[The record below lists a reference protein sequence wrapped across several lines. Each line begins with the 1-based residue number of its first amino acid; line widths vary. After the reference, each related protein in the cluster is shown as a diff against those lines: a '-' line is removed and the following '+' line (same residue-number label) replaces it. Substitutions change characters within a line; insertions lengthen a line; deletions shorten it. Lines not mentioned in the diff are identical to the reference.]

1 MSVAM
6 FLKMDGITGDS
17 KNYDHKGWSD
27 VVSWNWGMSSN
38 RNSAQLHDDDTTSFK
53 EISITKRIGMDST
66 DIMLLFAQGK
76 TVKNVDF
83 NIIPVV
89 GARDAKQKYLA
100 MRMENVVIK
109 SITTG
114 GSAAEDFFKENIV
127 LLFDKIRF
135 VYNHNTA
142 PNTQNP
148 AGTSVDYKFGWDI
161 SMNQAW

>member
-6 FLKMDGITGDS
+6 FIKMDGITGET
-17 KNYDHKGWSD
+17 KNYDYKGWSD
-27 VVSWNWGMSSN
+27 VVSWSWGMSSN
-38 RNSAQLHDDDTTSFK
+38 RDSARLHDDDKTSFK

-76 TVKNVDF
+76 TIKNIEF
-83 NIIPVV
+83 IIIPVV
-89 GARDAKQKYLA
+89 GARDAKQKYLS

-135 VYNHNTA
+135 EYNYHPGVTTA
-142 PNTQNP
+142 NP
-148 AGTSVDYKFGWDI
+148 SGASVDYKFGWDI
-161 SMNQAW
+161 AMNQAW

>member
-6 FLKMDGITGDS
+6 FLKMDGIAGDS
-17 KNYDHKGWSD
+17 KNYDYKGWSD
-27 VVSWNWGMSSN
+27 VVSWSWGLSSN

-66 DIMLLFAQGK
+66 DMMLLFAQGK
-76 TVKNVDF
+76 TVKNVEL

-89 GARDAKQKYLA
+89 GARDAKQKYLS
-100 MRMENVVIK
+100 MLMENVVIK

-114 GSAAEDFFKENIV
+114 GSATEDFFKEDIV

-142 PNTQNP
+142 ANTQNP

>member
-27 VVSWNWGMSSN
+27 VVSWSWGLSSN
-38 RNSAQLHDDDTTSFK
+38 RNSAQLHDDDMTSFK
-53 EISITKRIGMDST
+53 EISISKRIGMDST
-66 DIMLLFAQGK
+66 DIMLLFALGK
-76 TVKNVDF
+76 SVKNVEL

-89 GARDAKQKYLA
+89 GARDAKQKYLS
-100 MRMENVVIK
+100 MLMEDVVIK

-114 GSAAEDFFKENIV
+114 GSTAEDFFKENIV

-142 PNTQNP
+142 ANSQNP
-148 AGTSVDYKFGWDI
+148 EGTSLDFKFGWDI
-161 SMNQAW
+161 SMNQSW

>member
-1 MSVAM
+1 
-6 FLKMDGITGDS
+6 
-17 KNYDHKGWSD
+17 
-27 VVSWNWGMSSN
+27 
-38 RNSAQLHDDDTTSFK
+38 
-53 EISITKRIGMDST
+53 MDST
-66 DIMLLFAQGK
+66 DMMLLFAQGK
-76 TVKNVDF
+76 TVKNVEL

-89 GARDAKQKYLA
+89 GARDAKQKYLS
-100 MRMENVVIK
+100 MLMENVVIK

-114 GSAAEDFFKENIV
+114 GSATEDFFKEDIV

-142 PNTQNP
+142 ANTQNP

>member
-17 KNYDHKGWSD
+17 KNYDYKGWSD
-27 VVSWNWGMSSN
+27 VVSWSWGLSSN
-38 RNSAQLHDDDTTSFK
+38 RDSAQLHDDDKTSFK

-76 TVKNVDF
+76 TVKNVEF
-83 NIIPVV
+83 NIIPILT
-89 GARDAKQKYLA
+89 AREAKQKYLS

-114 GSAAEDFFKENIV
+114 GSATEDYFKENIV
-127 LLFDKIRF
+127 LLFDKIRY

-142 PNTQNP
+142 ANAQNP

-161 SMNQAW
+161 AMNQAW